1 MKKRDKI
8 LLLIILLVAF
18 IITGLIILSS
28 IQLEQFHSV
37 YLEEE
42 RQEISALAKQVSWA
56 VKPILKSGDIS
67 ELEEY
72 CSLFKESDSRIMIR
86 DNHRELAGETIGITN
101 DYERPDIKSALNGR
115 EETFVRYDKQLRI
128 HILYHSIPLN
138 INDKFYILSIS
149 TATNDISSALIKF
162 EKYIIAS
169 VIAGAAI
176 LLYLATYFFM
186 RIHIPFNKLQNSAVK
201 IASGDMDTNIFIPNG
216 GILYELS
223 CAIDTMAIRLKKQIR
238 DMQKLE
244 SFRSEF
250 ITNIS
255 HEIKT
260 PLTSILSSVEILEEQ
275 AESNNPAT
283 IKCLNILSKQA
294 NRLNSLIQDILSL
307 SNIEMLQIKDNK
319 DFKKFNLSTSILNSI
334 SICSASKDNIEIRTN
349 LEEIEYTGNSY
360 LIEQAITNLVM
371 NAIKYSKSKTID
383 ISTIKKENS
392 IEIRVKDYGVGVPK
406 EHLARLFERFYRV
419 DKARS
424 RNLGGTG
431 LGLAIVKNIAE
442 LHGGSVSVTSNN
454 GCEFIIELP
463 YK

>member
-37 YLEEE
+37 YLQEE
-42 RQEISALAKQVSWA
+42 RQEITALAKQVSWA
-56 VKPILKSGDIS
+56 VKPILRDGNIS

-72 CSLFKESDSRIMIR
+72 CSLFKDSDSRISVSDR
-86 DNHRELAGETIGITN
+86 DRKLAGESIGSSGE
-101 DYERPDIKSALNGR
+101 YGRPDIASALDGE
-115 EETFVRYDKQLRI
+115 EETFIQYNKELKT

-138 INDKFYILSIS
+138 VDGKFYILSIS

-169 VIAGAAI
+169 VIIGATI
-176 LLYLATYFFM
+176 LLYLAAYFFM

-201 IASGDMDTNIFIPNG
+201 IASGDMDTDIFIPNG
-216 GILYELS
+216 GILFELS
-223 CAIDTMAIRLKKQIR
+223 CAIDKMAKRLKKQIS

-250 ITNIS
+250 ITNIT

-260 PLTSILSSVEILEEQ
+260 PLTGILSSVEILEEQ
-275 AESNNPAT
+275 RENNNPAT

-307 SNIEMLQIKDNK
+307 SHIEMLQIKDDK
-319 DFKKFNLSTSILNSI
+319 EFKPFNLSNSILNSV
-334 SICSASKDNIEIRTN
+334 SICSASKGDIEIRTN
-349 LEEIEYTGNSY
+349 LEEIEYNGNSY
-360 LIEQAITNLVM
+360 LIEQAVTNLVM
-371 NAIKYSKSKTID
+371 NAIRYSKSKTID
-383 ISTIKKENS
+383 ISTAKREGS
-392 IEIRVKDYGVGVPK
+392 IEIRVKDYGVGIPE
-406 EHLARLFERFYRV
+406 EHLGRLFERFYRV

-424 RNLGGTG
+424 RDLGGTG
-431 LGLAIVKNIAE
+431 LGLAIVKNIVE
-442 LHGGSVSVTSNN
+442 LHGGKVSVVSDG
-454 GCEFIIELP
+454 GCEFVIGLAD
-463 YK
+463 K